1 MMDDLIENLISE
13 FKKIKRVHGN
23 LFENFLTFV
32 HLCLTGKKD
41 DKYKVKKNQI
51 LEYIVVNKQSIKLRL
66 IQN

>member
-1 MMDDLIENLISE
+1 MITQLIKE
-13 FKKIKRVHGN
+13 FKKLKRVRGN

-51 LEYIVVNKQSIKLRL
+51 LEYIVDNKQSIQLKL

>member
-1 MMDDLIENLISE
+1 MITQLIKE
-13 FKKIKRVHGN
+13 FKKLKRVRGN
-23 LFENFLTFV
+23 LFESFVTFV

-51 LEYIVVNKQSIKLRL
+51 LEYIVDNKQSIQLKL

>member
-1 MMDDLIENLISE
+1 MNKMVDQLIIE
-13 FKKIKRVHGN
+13 FKKLKRVRGN
-23 LFENFLTFV
+23 VFENFLTFV

-41 DKYKVKKNQI
+41 DKYNVKKNQI

>member
-1 MMDDLIENLISE
+1 MNNLIEQLIIE
-13 FKKIKRVHGN
+13 FKKIKHVRGN
-23 LFENFLTFV
+23 LFENFLSFV

-51 LEYIVVNKQSIKLRL
+51 LEYIVANKQSIKLKL

>member
-1 MMDDLIENLISE
+1 MNNLIDQLIIE
-13 FKKIKRVHGN
+13 FKKLKKVRGD
-23 LFENFLTFV
+23 LFESFVLFV

>member
-1 MMDDLIENLISE
+1 MDKLIDQFIVE
-13 FKKIKRVHGN
+13 FKKLKRVRGN
-23 LFENFLTFV
+23 LFESFVTFV

-51 LEYIVVNKQSIKLRL
+51 LEYIVVNKQSIQLKL

>member
-1 MMDDLIENLISE
+1 MDLMINQLIKE
-13 FKKIKRVHGN
+13 FKKIRHVRGN

-51 LEYIVVNKQSIKLRL
+51 LEYIVANKQSIKLKL

>member
-1 MMDDLIENLISE
+1 MNKMVDQLIIE
-13 FKKIKRVHGN
+13 FKKLKRVRGN

-41 DKYKVKKNQI
+41 DKYNVKKNQI

>member
-1 MMDDLIENLISE
+1 MNKMVDQLIVE
-13 FKKIKRVHGN
+13 FKKLKRVRRN
-23 LFENFLTFV
+23 IFENFLTFV

-41 DKYKVKKNQI
+41 DKYNVKKNQI

>member
-1 MMDDLIENLISE
+1 MDKLIDQFIVE
-13 FKKIKRVHGN
+13 FKKLKRVRGN
-23 LFENFLTFV
+23 LFESFVTFV

-51 LEYIVVNKQSIKLRL
+51 LEYIVDNKQSINLKL

>member
-1 MMDDLIENLISE
+1 MEKLIDQLIIE
-13 FKKIKRVHGN
+13 FKKLKRVRGN
-23 LFENFLTFV
+23 LFENFLSFV

-41 DKYKVKKNQI
+41 DKYNVKKNQI

>member
-1 MMDDLIENLISE
+1 MNKMVDQLIVE
-13 FKKIKRVHGN
+13 FKKLKRVRGN
-23 LFENFLTFV
+23 IFENFLTFV

-41 DKYKVKKNQI
+41 DKYNVKKNQI

>member
-1 MMDDLIENLISE
+1 MNKMVDQLIIE
-13 FKKIKRVHGN
+13 FKKLKRVRGN

-41 DKYKVKKNQI
+41 DKYNVKKNQI
-51 LEYIVVNKQSIKLRL
+51 IEYIVVNKQSIKLRL